1 MGWTDEVTREVK
13 RLRADG
19 HSWTQTA
26 QTIKK
31 AYPHELR
38 NFTETQALRKARNVA
53 RTTKAPINRPLET
66 RRYFK
71 DGTIESSTLIEV
83 MTGDD
88 LNPENILTAHK
99 LDPDKWELTS
109 YTNNVWQ
116 GLTGGDQS
124 KDLYQSKISARPKQ
138 DGLTFADVDAYF
150 ERKRSEKVKP
160 IIAPKQ
166 YEADGEVLEICLPDL
181 HVGLLSWA
189 AETGADYD
197 VHIAKAG
204 FMQCV
209 YDIAERCEGKKFSR
223 IYLVTLGDLLHIDN
237 DNQTTTKGTL
247 QQADGRMAKIFSFAL
262 DMMIAGI
269 DLLMTIAPVEVV
281 YLSGNHDRVLGY
293 TLIKALEMAYRH
305 DSGIAFDVEPNP
317 QKHRL
322 IGVSLIGWTHGD
334 MSRKNIGDWLIDRAR
349 EDYGKSLY
357 AEVHS
362 GHLHHEYVRQDG
374 AIIVR
379 SLPTISN
386 ASWWEHQQGYPKGM
400 KTMMCFV
407 WCMSRGLR
415 GMWYSNL

>member
-19 HSWTQTA
+19 HSWAQTA
-26 QTIKK
+26 QAIKK
-31 AYPHELR
+31 AYPEELR
-38 NFTETQALRKARNVA
+38 GYTETQVLRKSRNVSNG
-53 RTTKAPINRPLET
+53 TKTPLRRPPESKK
-66 RRYFK
+66 YHK

-83 MTGDD
+83 VTGDD
-88 LNPENILTAHK
+88 LNPENILRAHK
-99 LDPDKWELTS
+99 LDPEKWELTA

-116 GLTGGDQS
+116 GLTGGDTS

-138 DGLTFADVDAYF
+138 DGLTFADVDAFF

-160 IIAPKQ
+160 PVIPAQYAPG
-166 YEADGEVLEICLPDL
+166 GEVLEICLPDL

-204 FMQCV
+204 FMQCM
-209 YDIAERCEGKKFSR
+209 YDIVGRCEGRGFSR

-237 DNQTTTKGTL
+237 DHQTTTKGTL
-247 QQADGRMAKIFSFAL
+247 QQADGRMAKIFGFAL
-262 DMMIAGI
+262 DMMMAGI

-293 TLIKALEMAYRH
+293 TLIKALEMAYRR
-305 DSGIAFDVEPNP
+305 DRGITFDVEPNP

-362 GHLHHEYVRQDG
+362 GHIHHEYVRQDG
-374 AIIVR
+374 AVIVR

-386 ASWWEHQQGYPKGM
+386 ASWWEHQQGYPKGT

-407 WCMSRGLR
+407 WCVERGLR
-415 GMWYSNL
+415 EMWYSNL